1 MGPEP
6 ETKKERQKMEKSTL
20 FENLLNAPK
29 KTRNGTIANFAT
41 VMGVDGG
48 TVYTL
53 LANYHDSQRV
63 RGDDEMILDLTFI
76 SAGNFCAAD
85 APRILDAAGIRS
97 IRLDGV
103 NGFTLELL
111 GVFQAAGWQISTI
124 TVTRF
129 GGDKDRALRLSR
141 A

>member
-1 MGPEP
+1 
-6 ETKKERQKMEKSTL
+6 MEKSTL

-29 KTRNGTIANFAT
+29 KTRNGMIANFAT

-48 TVYTL
+48 TVHTL

-63 RGDDEMILDLTFI
+63 YGADEMILDLTFL

-97 IRLDGV
+97 IRLDSV
-103 NGFTLELL
+103 NGFILELMDA
-111 GVFQAAGWQISTI
+111 FQAAGWQTSTI

-129 GGDKDRALRLSR
+129 GGCKDRALRLFR